1 MTNVGIEVFVE
12 APARLH
18 FGVLDL
24 RGELGRWFGGIGAAA
39 PEATLLLSATRAL
52 TVSAHGADAQRVA
65 GFAKRFLDHH
75 HIREGA
81 RLCVHRTLPRH
92 AGLGSGTQLALS
104 VARALAELYGLDTDP
119 PALAQAVGRA
129 RRSAIGTWIFSGGG
143 LVVEGGRHTGF
154 DNCGPLIARVPFPP
168 DWRCVVAV
176 PAGKGLSGVREEEA
190 FYRLPMPRQEEVERV
205 AHLVLLLLLPSVV
218 DADLSNFGRALSQI
232 QEITGRWFAAVQ
244 GSTFA
249 TGVSEEL
256 VHRMREWRAL
266 GVGQSSWGPAVYGI
280 VGRDDDAQRLA
291 DRARDFVGPEGVVY
305 AGPFR
310 REGARVWTRDAA
322 GTVSGGGQT
331 TP

>member
-1 MTNVGIEVFVE
+1 M
-12 APARLH
+12 
-18 FGVLDL
+18 
-24 RGELGRWFGGIGAAA
+24 
-39 PEATLLLSATRAL
+39 AL
-52 TVSAHGADAQRVA
+52 A
-65 GFAKRFLDHH
+65 
-75 HIREGA
+75 
-81 RLCVHRTLPRH
+81 
-92 AGLGSGTQLALS
+92 
-104 VARALAELYGLDTDP
+104 VARSLAEVYGLDSDP

-129 RRSAIGTWIFSGGG
+129 RRSAIGTWVFSGGG

-176 PAGKGLSGVREEEA
+176 PGGKGLSGVREEEA
-190 FYRLPMPRQEEVERV
+190 FYRLPMPPREEVERV
-205 AHLVLLLLLPSVV
+205 AHLVLLLLLPSIVE
-218 DADLSNFGRALSQI
+218 ADLSNFGRALSHI

-249 TGVSEEL
+249 MGVSEEL

-291 DRARDFVGPEGVVY
+291 DRARDFIGPEGVVY

-310 REGARVWTRDAA
+310 SEGARVWTADADLSA
-322 GTVSGGGQT
+322 SSREH
-331 TP
+331 